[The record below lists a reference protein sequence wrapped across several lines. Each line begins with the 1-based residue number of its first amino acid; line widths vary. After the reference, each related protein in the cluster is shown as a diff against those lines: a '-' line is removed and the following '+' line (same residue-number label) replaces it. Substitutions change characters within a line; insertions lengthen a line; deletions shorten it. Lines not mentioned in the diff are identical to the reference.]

1 MLSGF
6 DGSPGGLGLMD
17 ATSKVVA
24 VVEAAVDDEG
34 CCADTAVAA
43 SRAAKANALIE
54 RILFMV
60 NLPAF
65 SKTFVVSGFSRTVI
79 STRSG
84 YCPHATL
91 YLPAIETPVAVISRC
106 AAAPSHGASTSTLSF
121 DSGVPDWTA

>member
-1 MLSGF
+1 MLVAVNRPPGRGANIGIMLSGF

-65 SKTFVVSGFSRTVI
+65 S
-79 STRSG
+79 
-84 YCPHATL
+84 
-91 YLPAIETPVAVISRC
+91 ET
-106 AAAPSHGASTSTLSF
+106 
-121 DSGVPDWTA
+121 D